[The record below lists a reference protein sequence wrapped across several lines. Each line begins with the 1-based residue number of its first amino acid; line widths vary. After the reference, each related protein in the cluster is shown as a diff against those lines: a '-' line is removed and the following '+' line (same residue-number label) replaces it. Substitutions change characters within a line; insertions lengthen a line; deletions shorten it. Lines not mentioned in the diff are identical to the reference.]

1 MNHPLFFLLHAM
13 HRNWIRKRLADQRN
27 DDINAAPHLPHSRYQ
42 KVFYRGL
49 SDLDRRRRQRR
60 IPREALLSVQ
70 RSPWRRILRSK
81 NDQALITC
89 TGFDL
94 ASLTELFAII
104 QPLYDHNSP
113 FLDEIIVPIDSTKG
127 RPRNFTHKDCV
138 GLVLMWTRTRGPTF
152 ILQSTFG
159 LTMTNMGVYLRF
171 GRRLIVEAFRHH
183 PLAKISIPSR
193 SKIAEYQA
201 VIGGRHE
208 SLQDVWAT
216 MDGLKLTIQQPSTDA
231 VQSRYY
237 NGWTHGHYVSSVF
250 CFAPDGT
257 IPIAFFNVP
266 GSVHD
271 SQIADWGN
279 VYTKLERVYV
289 ETGGK
294 CTVDSAFGCKDRE
307 YLIQSSQD
315 DMVSNEATEEERHA
329 DIRMKMDATSMRQSA
344 EWGMHML
351 QSAFPRLKDTFLYEE
366 GGERRIYLKSIV
378 LLNNLRARMVGIN
391 QIKNVY
397 MPQLELGAD
406 DVIRNYN

>member
-1 MNHPLFFLLHAM
+1 
-13 HRNWIRKRLADQRN
+13 
-27 DDINAAPHLPHSRYQ
+27 
-42 KVFYRGL
+42 
-49 SDLDRRRRQRR
+49 
-60 IPREALLSVQ
+60 
-70 RSPWRRILRSK
+70 
-81 NDQALITC
+81 
-89 TGFDL
+89 
-94 ASLTELFAII
+94 
-104 QPLYDHNSP
+104 
-113 FLDEIIVPIDSTKG
+113 
-127 RPRNFTHKDCV
+127 
-138 GLVLMWTRTRGPTF
+138 
-152 ILQSTFG
+152 
-159 LTMTNMGVYLRF
+159 
-171 GRRLIVEAFRHH
+171 
-183 PLAKISIPSR
+183 
-193 SKIAEYQA
+193 
-201 VIGGRHE
+201 
-208 SLQDVWAT
+208 
-216 MDGLKLTIQQPSTDA
+216 LTIQQPSTDA

-266 GSVHD
+266 GNVHD

-279 VYTKLERVYV
+279 VYTKLERVYL

-351 QSAFPRLKDTFLYEE
+351 QSAFPWLKDTFLYEE